1 MRFISKLQF
10 KIMLAVALSLLVI
23 VGGSMVYNLF
33 YLRNQALRRAEE
45 TTDMTF
51 ELVRKSLVT
60 MMRENVTRA
69 FTSYLTWVSDT
80 PGIEEVRVIKGER
93 VINDPGLLDVGGR
106 GIVLESEKPRD
117 DLDRSALSTGQTQ
130 TFVSGDLFRRVIPV
144 HAETQP
150 CLECHNVKAG
160 DVMGAISVSI
170 SLSEISSEINR
181 STINSAALVL
191 GSIVAVTLVLLILL
205 RRVVIR
211 PIDLIV
217 GRLKDIASGEGDLT
231 RRIDYESKDE
241 VGELAHWFNSFIG
254 DLERIIREVVEMAKR
269 VDAASRLL
277 SDDISKTSSYAEST
291 ASSMRTI
298 DSGVRENLSSVG
310 EIATAIR
317 TLSQSIKSIASEAG
331 EAYHRST
338 DAVKIAEENSQQIQ
352 TAASSIGEITEAV
365 QTASKVIQEL
375 SSSSEKIGNFAGTIT
390 AIASQTNLLA
400 LNASIEAARAGEQG
414 RGFAVVA
421 EEVRKLAE
429 ESARVTKE
437 INRLI
442 DDIRERIELAVET
455 IEVGTMKVAGVN
467 RVSMQ
472 ASEALKSIISAISEV
487 ASMLKAILSSTE
499 GESDNT
505 RKVEETARGIADVS
519 QDTSTQVKQVSGSTE
534 NQARIAKEIFI
545 KARELQGLAET
556 LRELV
561 SRFRT
566 DSQGASAGPSAIGSQ
581 PEKTKAG
588 NRRKP

>member
-80 PGIEEVRVIKGER
+80 PGIEEVRVLKGER

-106 GIVLESEKPRD
+106 GIVLESEKPKD
-117 DLDRSALSTGQTQ
+117 DLDRAALSTGQTQ

-144 HAETQP
+144 HAELEP

-170 SLSEISSEINR
+170 SLSQISSEINR
-181 STINSAALVL
+181 STINSAILVL

-205 RRVVIR
+205 RSVVIR
-211 PIDLIV
+211 PINLIV

-231 RRIDYESKDE
+231 RRIDYKSKDE
-241 VGELAHWFNSFIG
+241 VGELAYWFNSFIS
-254 DLERIIREVVEMAKR
+254 DLEMIIREVVEMAKR

-277 SDDISKTSSYAEST
+277 SEDISKTSSYAEST

-317 TLSQSIKSIASEAG
+317 TLS
-331 EAYHRST
+331 
-338 DAVKIAEENSQQIQ
+338 
-352 TAASSIGEITEAV
+352 
-365 QTASKVIQEL
+365 
-375 SSSSEKIGNFAGTIT
+375 
-390 AIASQTNLLA
+390 
-400 LNASIEAARAGEQG
+400 
-414 RGFAVVA
+414 
-421 EEVRKLAE
+421 
-429 ESARVTKE
+429 
-437 INRLI
+437 
-442 DDIRERIELAVET
+442 
-455 IEVGTMKVAGVN
+455 
-467 RVSMQ
+467 
-472 ASEALKSIISAISEV
+472 
-487 ASMLKAILSSTE
+487 
-499 GESDNT
+499 
-505 RKVEETARGIADVS
+505 
-519 QDTSTQVKQVSGSTE
+519 
-534 NQARIAKEIFI
+534 
-545 KARELQGLAET
+545 
-556 LRELV
+556 
-561 SRFRT
+561 
-566 DSQGASAGPSAIGSQ
+566 
-581 PEKTKAG
+581 
-588 NRRKP
+588 